1 MSQVATRLLSLIL
14 LLQSRPSWKANELS
28 RELNVSER
36 TVHRYM
42 GMLDEMG
49 IPIYSERGPHGG
61 FSLVRGYK
69 LPPLIFTAEEATVL
83 YMGANL
89 MREVFGHTY
98 ADAVTAVTA
107 KLDNVLPDDL
117 RQEVDRAREGLV
129 VGALLSRDYSPWESI
144 IHLLRRCLGEERC
157 VRIRYRGFNRVDS
170 ERVVEPYALSLQ
182 WGMWYL
188 VGRCRL
194 RDAMR
199 TFRVDRIQEAVPLD
213 ESFER
218 PPEFSV
224 REYLRAS
231 MRYER
236 SERVEVWLSPEVAP
250 SVRERHEHWMD
261 ITDHADGS
269 ITASFDT
276 ASLDWATGWILWQ
289 GADARVIRP
298 EALIERVC
306 AAAQGILDRYE
317 RG

>member
-1 MSQVATRLLSLIL
+1 MSKVATRLLSLIL
-14 LLQSRPSWKANELS
+14 MLQSRPIWKAGELS
-28 RELNVSER
+28 SELNVSER

-61 FSLVRGYK
+61 FSLMRGYK
-69 LPPLIFTAEEATVL
+69 LPPLIFSAEEATVL

-89 MREVFGHTY
+89 MREVLGQTY

-107 KLDNVLPDDL
+107 KLDVVLPDDL
-117 RQEVDRAREGLV
+117 RQEVERARERLV
-129 VGALLSRDYSPWESI
+129 VGALLSRDYTAWESI
-144 IHLLRRCLGEERC
+144 IHVLRRCLSDQRC
-157 VRIRYRGFNRVDS
+157 VRIRYRGFRQVDS
-170 ERVVEPYALSLQ
+170 ERVVEPLALSLQ

-188 VGRCRL
+188 VAFCRL

-213 ESFER
+213 EPFER

-224 REYLRAS
+224 REYLAAN
-231 MRYER
+231 MRFER
-236 SERVEVWLSPEVAP
+236 PYRVEVWLSPEVAP
-250 SVRERHEHWMD
+250 SVRERHEHWM
-261 ITDHADGS
+261 TLCDHPDGS

-289 GADARVIRP
+289 GAHARVIRP
-298 EALIERVC
+298 DALVERVKT
-306 AAAQGILDRYE
+306 AAQGILDRYN
-317 RG
+317 